1 MPILLESA
9 ATCRTAAVSIDHKR
23 SATGKY
29 LDVRQNFVKLKSHA
43 RHAPERIAWFDLSW
57 PIALYPSLVVVT
69 PIVIPVI
76 ISIIVPAVIP
86 MVVPVI
92 IPIIVP
98 VVIPII
104 VPIVIPIVVP
114 IVVSIVVPLHL

>member
-29 LDVRQNFVKLKSHA
+29 LDVRQYFIKPGSHA

-57 PIALYPSLVVVT
+57 PIVLYPSLVVVT

-86 MVVPVI
+86 IVVPV
-92 IPIIVP
+92 
-98 VVIPII
+98 
-104 VPIVIPIVVP
+104 VIPIVVP
-114 IVVSIVVPLHL
+114 IVVSIIVPLHL